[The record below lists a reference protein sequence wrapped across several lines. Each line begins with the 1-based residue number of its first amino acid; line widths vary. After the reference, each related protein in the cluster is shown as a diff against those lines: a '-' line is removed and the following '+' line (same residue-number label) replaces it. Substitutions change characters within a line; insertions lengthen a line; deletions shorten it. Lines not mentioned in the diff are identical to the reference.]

1 MLRLADT
8 HTHTHTHTHTQ
19 PQLSP
24 SLDEVQAQLLSANP
38 AGNTIPVFASLPSDL
53 LTPVTAYLK
62 LSNGAD
68 AAKRSFLFE
77 SVTGGEKI
85 GRYSFIGSDP
95 VRIIRSGP
103 GLDVEGDPL
112 VGIEKALAPYKYIPI
127 LGLPTFTG
135 GAVGYISYDCV
146 QYFEPRTKR
155 QLKDVLGIPESVF
168 MLCDTIVVFD
178 HIYSTI
184 RCVAHVHLPADAP
197 PTKDHVASLYTQAS
211 QKVAALIATL
221 TADKTLLPSQP
232 PIIPDQ
238 EAVSNVGK
246 AGYEGF
252 VTSLRENIVK
262 GDIIQ
267 AVPSQRLKRRTTLHP
282 FNCYRHLRQVNP
294 SPYMFYIDCG
304 DCQLVGASPETLCKI
319 ESGKVAVHAIA
330 GTVRRGKTD
339 SEDDELAAQ
348 LSGSIKDQAEHV
360 MLVDLA
366 RNDINRVCDPRT
378 TTVESFMKVE
388 KFSHVMHL
396 TSRITGMLRDG
407 KSRFDALRSIFPA
420 GTVSGAPKI
429 RAIELVSDL
438 EKEKRGV
445 YAGAVGRI
453 DFADRDMDVC
463 IAIRTMTF
471 KDGYAYLQAGGGI
484 VYDSIEEDEYIETI
498 NKLGANIRCIAQA
511 EGMFVSFFYFFS
523 SPQSRFPSVD
533 FLAH

>member
-1 MLRLADT
+1 MDSAMQHALK
-8 HTHTHTHTHTQ
+8 
-19 PQLSP
+19 P
-24 SLDEVQAQLLSANP
+24 SLAEVQAALLSP
-38 AGNTIPVFASLPSDL
+38 EPKGNIIPVYTSLPSDL

-68 AAKRSFLFE
+68 TSRRSFLFE

-95 VRIIRSGP
+95 LKIIRTGP
-103 GLDVEGDPL
+103 GLDAEGDPL
-112 VGIEKALAPYKYIPI
+112 LVIEKELSPYKYIPVQ
-127 LGLPTFTG
+127 GLPTFTG
-135 GAVGYISYDCV
+135 GAIGYISYDCV

-155 QLKDVLGIPESVF
+155 DLKDVLGIPESVF
-168 MLCDTIVVFD
+168 MVADSLIVFD
-178 HIYSTI
+178 HVFSTV
-184 RCVAHVHLPADAP
+184 RCVSHVHLPAEHSNATPADVEALYAKANDKIQHLIKVL
-197 PTKDHVASLYTQAS
+197 TGASTP
-211 QKVAALIATL
+211 
-221 TADKTLLPSQP
+221 LPEQP
-232 PIIPDQ
+232 PILTGQ
-238 EAVSNVGK
+238 EAVSNVGQ

-252 VTSLRENIVK
+252 VTSLRKNIVK

-267 AVPSQRLKRRTTLHP
+267 AVPSQRLTRRTTLHA

-294 SPYMFYIDCG
+294 SPYMFYVDCG

-319 ESGKVAVHAIA
+319 EAGKVAVHAIA
-330 GTVRRGKTD
+330 GTVKRGASD
-339 SEDDELAAQ
+339 EEDAELAAQ
-348 LSGSIKDQAEHV
+348 LAGSVKDQAEHV

-366 RNDINRVCDPRT
+366 RNDINRVCDPST
-378 TTVESFMKVE
+378 TQVETFMNVE

-396 TSRITGMLRDG
+396 TSRITGQLRAG

-429 RAIELVSDL
+429 RAIELVSEL

-453 DFADRDMDVC
+453 DFADNEMDVC

-484 VYDSIEEDEYIETI
+484 VYDSVEYDEYIETI
-498 NKLGANIRCIAQA
+498 NKLGANIRCIQQA
-511 EGMFVSFFYFFS
+511 EQYY
-523 SPQSRFPSVD
+523 
-533 FLAH
+533 LAQQA

>member
-1 MLRLADT
+1 M
-8 HTHTHTHTHTQ
+8 
-19 PQLSP
+19 PQHAPRP
-24 SLDEVQAQLLSANP
+24 SLEEVQSALLGPSP
-38 AGNTIPVFASLPSDL
+38 TGNIIPVYTSLPSDL

-62 LSNGAD
+62 LSRGASFD
-68 AAKRSFLFE
+68 RRSFLFE

-85 GRYSFIGSDP
+85 GRYSFLGSDP
-95 VRIIRSGP
+95 YKIVRSGP

-112 VGIEKALAPYKYIPI
+112 LAIEQELAPFKYIPVQ
-127 LGLPTFTG
+127 GLPAFTG
-135 GAVGYISYDCV
+135 GAIGYISYDCV

-155 QLKDVLGIPESVF
+155 ELKDVLGIPESVF
-168 MLCDTIVVFD
+168 MLADSLIVFD
-178 HIYSTI
+178 HVFSTV
-184 RCVAHVHLPADAP
+184 RCVSHVHLPASSPHATP
-197 PTKDHVASLYTQAS
+197 QQVAELYTVATE
-211 QKVAALIATL
+211 KVHKLVSVLSEPTI
-221 TADKTLLPSQP
+221 PFPVQP
-232 PIIPDQ
+232 EILQGQ

-246 AGYEGF
+246 AGYEAF
-252 VTSLRENIVK
+252 VTSLRKNIVK

-294 SPYMFYIDCG
+294 SPYMFYVDCG

-319 ESGKVAVHAIA
+319 EAGKVAVHAIA
-330 GTVRRGKTD
+330 GTVKRGKSD
-339 SEDDELAAQ
+339 QEDAELAAQ
-348 LSGSIKDQAEHV
+348 LASSIKDQAEHV

-366 RNDINRVCDPRT
+366 RNDINRVCDPT
-378 TTVESFMKVE
+378 TTEVETFMNVE

-396 TSRITGMLRDG
+396 TSRITGQLRNG

-429 RAIELVSDL
+429 RAIELVSEL
-438 EKEKRGV
+438 EGEKRGV

-453 DFADRDMDVC
+453 DFADKEMDVC

-511 EGMFVSFFYFFS
+511 EGM
-523 SPQSRFPSVD
+523 
-533 FLAH
+533 